1 MYLKLFFDIELHLL
15 IIFHNKSNNLSSFST
30 QFQKT
35 LEDENEFLLPWNFN
49 YDAIFLKMSWDFPG
63 GPVFKT
69 PHFQSWGCSFNPW
82 SGNWDPTCWMVQPKN
97 IKK

>member
-35 LEDENEFLLPWNFN
+35 LEGENEFLLP
-49 YDAIFLKMSWDFPG
+49 
-63 GPVFKT
+63 
-69 PHFQSWGCSFNPW
+69 
-82 SGNWDPTCWMVQPKN
+82 
-97 IKK
+97 